1 MSHPIIKT
9 ACVVA
14 GFAVAAL
21 AATSAHAGKLS
32 VKQKNEMAAAMAR
45 NYQAKEQKTALRTP
59 AKAALLAPNSGIG
72 KMSAELPPELDIYLT
87 ASPDAN
93 GNMHVRDTDASGSST
108 VTAVEKSDEI

>member
-32 VKQKNEMAAAMAR
+32 VKEKNEMAETMAR
-45 NYQAKEQKTALRTP
+45 NYFAKQKTALRSTARSATAAP
-59 AKAALLAPNSGIG
+59 AARNGN
-72 KMSAELPPELDIYLT
+72 MSAELPMELDIYLT